1 LPFLLAILTE
11 ETRDD
16 LMNDMDNLIATG
28 QALLSLAQRLDAEGK
43 LNEARELYRRTFQQG
58 IMIREIRQQAIVRSQ
73 ASFVSSIE
81 FCKSI

>member
-1 LPFLLAILTE
+1 MPFLLAILTE
-11 ETRDD
+11 ETRDN
-16 LMNDMDNLIATG
+16 LMNDIDNLIATG

-58 IMIREIRQQAIVRSQ
+58 IMIREIRQKAIVRSQ

>member
-1 LPFLLAILTE
+1 MPFLLAILTQ

-43 LNEARELYRRTFQQG
+43 TNEARELYRRAFQQG
-58 IMIREIRQQAIVRSQ
+58 IMIQKLKPRAVAGSQ
-73 ASFVSSIE
+73 ASFSSSIE
-81 FCKSI
+81 FCKSV

>member
-11 ETRDD
+11 ETRDN
-16 LMNDMDNLIATG
+16 LMNDIDNLIATG

-43 LNEARELYRRTFQQG
+43 TNEARELYRRAFQQG

>member
-1 LPFLLAILTE
+1 MPFLLAILTE
-11 ETRDD
+11 ETRDN
-16 LMNDMDNLIATG
+16 LMNDIDNLIATG

-43 LNEARELYRRTFQQG
+43 TNEARELYRRAFQQG

>member
-1 LPFLLAILTE
+1 MPFLLAILTE

>member
-1 LPFLLAILTE
+1 
-11 ETRDD
+11 
-16 LMNDMDNLIATG
+16 MNDIDNLIATG

-43 LNEARELYRRTFQQG
+43 TNEARELYRRAFQQG